1 MMESTDRGSKP
12 LPTPLLGRQRAPTIT
27 IDTAAGDHEPPSF
40 TRLSSPT
47 YVEPASADRLRTPE
61 SPNVLTVPDCRSRA
75 SSIGSRPRS
84 PSSYGGETLTPT
96 STSLEHSR
104 SRSSSANTAVI
115 VSSDHDGGPWKAG
128 QRTFRFGNGPFAI
141 APETLEQMLEWRSL
155 ADFHAL
161 GGIKGLAALLR
172 TDCSSGLSRD
182 ETTLNGT
189 GAGDQFGSTAPHA
202 VAEPHAERRLFF
214 GSNRLPERG
223 VKSIFQLMWI
233 AFNDKVL
240 ILLAT
245 VATISLGLG
254 LYQTFG
260 QPHKPGQPKVEWV
273 EGVTIMVAVAI
284 VVIVGALN
292 DYQKERQ
299 FAKLNEK
306 KEDRLVK
313 AIRSGKSMEIS
324 VYDVVVGDILHLEP
338 GDLVPAD
345 GVCVSGHN
353 IRCDES
359 SATGESDQ
367 MKKTPGDEIM
377 ARIESGASVDKLDP
391 FILSGSKVL
400 EGVGTYMVTGVGVRS
415 TYGRLLMSL
424 AEETGMTPLQQ
435 RLTVVAEQIATA
447 GISVAVLLFFV
458 LFIKFLAQ
466 LGSDVELPFDKGQTF
481 LRIVIVSITVVVIAV
496 PEGLPLAVTLA
507 LAIAVTKMLKDNNLV
522 RILSSCETMGN
533 ATTVCCDKTG
543 TLTMNKMT
551 VVTGMVGTAYQ
562 FGDSAVVVAD
572 EENGGQE
579 VPKISTVSV
588 SKFVSLLADEVRHLI
603 SQSVVINS
611 TAFEG
616 EEDGKPVFIGSKTE
630 TALLSFAKEHLGIGA
645 VAEERANAQI
655 VQMVPFDSN
664 RKCMA
669 CVVKLGG
676 IFRMYVKGAPEILL
690 DKSTRV
696 VADVTDRLGSVLIE
710 DNRELL
716 LDTIERYSSHSL
728 RTIGLAY
735 RDFRSWPP
743 PGAQTV
749 EDDPTQV
756 VLKDILEDL
765 TFIGIFGIQDPL
777 RPGVDEAVAKCQRA
791 GVTVRMVTGDNL
803 ATAKAVATQCGILD
817 PDGLAMEGASFRKLS
832 TAEMDQI
839 IPRLQVLARSTPE
852 DKRILVRRLK
862 ALGEIVA
869 VTGDGTNDGPALR
882 AADVGFSMGI
892 SGTGVAK
899 EASSIILMDDN
910 FSSIVKAIE
919 WGRAVNDSIKKFL
932 QFQLTVNVTAVTL
945 TFVSAIAS
953 ENEESILTPVQLLWV
968 NLIMDTFAALAL
980 ATDPP
985 SPGILDRKPEPRSAP
1000 LVSLTMWKM
1009 IIGQSLYQLVVTL
1022 VLNFAGNRILGY
1034 TGPKKDELETL
1045 VFNTYVW
1052 MQFFNQYNNRRLDN
1066 KLNVFEGIHRNWY
1079 FIVINLITIAGQVII
1094 IFFGGSALSAMR
1106 LDGVQWVISL
1116 VLGSM
1121 SLLVGVIVRLIPND
1135 LIRAVL
1141 PIRFG
1146 QHLAPRVRGGASVR
1160 VPHDAPSNWDEAR
1173 EVIRE
1178 ELAFRSSELSHRRH
1192 RFNWREFKR
1201 QCRRRLRLSSLFG
1214 STATTFKPDDPEAPL
1229 LWPASSSPL
1238 GEDEDEDYA
1247 WSQRPKSAIQSAA
1260 AMAGII
1266 AGSVAAW
1273 PSMERVSVSNAFGNG
1288 NGNVRVH
1295 T

>member
-1 MMESTDRGSKP
+1 MMAFANSGSDPSRGMCSRP
-12 LPTPLLGRQRAPTIT
+12 RAPTIT
-27 IDTAAGDHEPPSF
+27 IDTAAGDQEPPS
-40 TRLSSPT
+40 SSNSPSP
-47 YVEPASADRLRTPE
+47 VHFEPVSADRLRSQG
-61 SPNVLTVPDCRSRA
+61 SPNVLAVPGSRSRA
-75 SSIGSRPRS
+75 SSIGSRPHS
-84 PSSYGGETLTPT
+84 PLSYGGETLTPT
-96 STSLEHSR
+96 SSSLDHSR
-104 SRSSSANTAVI
+104 CCSSSANTAVL
-115 VSSDHDGGPWKAG
+115 VSSHQNGGSWKTGDGGPG
-128 QRTFRFGNGPFAI
+128 SFGFDNDNGPFAI
-141 APETLEQMLEWRSL
+141 APEALEQMLEWRSL

-161 GGIKGLAALLR
+161 GGTQGLAALLR

-182 ETTLNGT
+182 ETTLNDAV
-189 GAGDQFGSTAPHA
+189 AGDQSGSAPRTGA
-202 VAEPHAERRLFF
+202 VPHAERRRVF
-214 GSNRLPERG
+214 GVNRLPESG
-223 VKSIFQLMWI
+223 TKSIFQLMWI

-240 ILLAT
+240 ILLVT

-260 QPHKPGQPKVEWV
+260 RPHEPGQPKVEWV
-273 EGVTIMVAVAI
+273 ESVTIMVAVAI
-284 VVIVGALN
+284 VVIAGALN

-313 AIRSGKSMEIS
+313 AIRSGKSLEIS

-359 SATGESDQ
+359 SATGESEQ

-377 ARIESGASVDKLDP
+377 ARIESGVHVDKLDP

-415 TYGRLLMSL
+415 TYGRLMMSL
-424 AEETGMTPLQQ
+424 AEDTEETPLQQ

-447 GISVAVLLFFV
+447 GISVAIILFCV
-458 LFIKFLAQ
+458 LFLKFLFD
-466 LGSDVELPFDKGQTF
+466 LRTNVELPFDMGQTF

-507 LAIAVTKMLKDNNLV
+507 LAIAVTRMLKDNNLV

-533 ATTVCCDKTG
+533 ATSVCCDKTG
-543 TLTMNKMT
+543 TITMNKMT
-551 VVTGMVGTAYQ
+551 VVAGLVGTTHQ
-562 FGDSAVVVAD
+562 LGDPAD
-572 EENGGQE
+572 SRENDGQE
-579 VPKISTVSV
+579 TSRMATLPA
-588 SKFVSLLADEVRHLI
+588 SKFVSLLAKEVRHLI
-603 SQSVVINS
+603 SQCIVINS

-616 EEDGKPVFIGSKTE
+616 EEDGKPAFIGSKTE
-630 TALLSFAKEHLGIGA
+630 TALLSFAKERLGIGA
-645 VAEERANAQI
+645 VAEERANAHIIQI
-655 VQMVPFDSN
+655 VPFDSS
-664 RKCMA
+664 RKYMA
-669 CVVKLGG
+669 SIVKLGNG
-676 IFRMYVKGAPEILL
+676 NFRMYVKGAPEILL

-696 VADVTDRLGSVLIE
+696 IADVTDRLGSVLIGE
-710 DNRELL
+710 NRELL
-716 LDTIERYSSHSL
+716 IDTIERYSSHSL

-735 RDFRSWPP
+735 RDFQCWPP
-743 PGAQTV
+743 PGARTVDGDLTQVFV
-749 EDDPTQV
+749 ED
-756 VLKDILEDL
+756 VLGDL
-765 TFIGIFGIQDPL
+765 AFIGIFGIQDPL

-803 ATAKAVATQCGILD
+803 ATAKAVAAKCGILD

-832 TAEMDQI
+832 TSEMDQI

-852 DKRILVRRLK
+852 DKKILVKRLK

-919 WGRAVNDSIKKFL
+919 WGRAVNDAIKKFL

-945 TFVSAIAS
+945 TFVSAITS
-953 ENEESILTPVQLLWV
+953 EKEESILTPVQLLWV

-1009 IIGQSLYQLVVTL
+1009 IIGQSIYQLIITL
-1022 VLNFAGNRILGY
+1022 VLNFAGDAILGY
-1034 TGPKKDELETL
+1034 TGSAKDRLETL

-1079 FIVINLITIAGQVII
+1079 FIGINLITIAGQVII
-1094 IFFGGSALSAMR
+1094 ISFGGSALSAMR
-1106 LDGVQWVISL
+1106 LNGLEWGISL
-1116 VLGSM
+1116 ALGAI
-1121 SLLVGVIVRLIPND
+1121 SLLVGVVIRLIPNNF
-1135 LIRAVL
+1135 IRAML
-1141 PIRFG
+1141 PVRFG
-1146 QHLAPRVRGGASVR
+1146 QHLGPREH
-1160 VPHDAPSNWDEAR
+1160 VPRDGPSNWYEAC

-1178 ELAFRSSELSHRRH
+1178 ELAFRSELGHRYRG
-1192 RFNWREFKR
+1192 RFRWREFKR
-1201 QCRRRLRLSSLFG
+1201 QYRRRLNHLFRDTDPTR
-1214 STATTFKPDDPEAPL
+1214 SQDDPESPL
-1229 LWPASSSPL
+1229 LEPPSS
-1238 GEDEDEDYA
+1238 EDLA
-1247 WSQRPKSAIQSAA
+1247 WRQPSKSAVQSAA
-1260 AMAGII
+1260 AMAGVI

-1273 PSMERVSVSNAFGNG
+1273 PWPSMEPVASNG
-1288 NGNVRVH
+1288 NGDVNV
-1295 T
+1295 